1 MTAPRPL
8 PSVRT
13 ADGRELAV
21 AETGDPAGMVAFYL
35 HGTGSSRIEV
45 EHYATAAAAHG
56 VRLVCWDRPRAG
68 GSTRQPG
75 RRLTSVADDARTV
88 ARTLGVDAVPV
99 VGHSGGGSHVLALAA
114 TAADLVSRAV
124 AINPGPPAV
133 DRVLAELDPTARRV
147 ITLARDHP
155 RAYGVLSRVLQAKGP
170 IGDRLRRR
178 SLDPTDLEV
187 ISGEPA
193 RSIFE
198 AAAAEGSRQA
208 GSYTEEAL
216 IIWHQ
221 AWGFPLDEFP
231 VPVHVFA
238 GTADPFHSFS
248 RTLARAGAVVHEFP
262 GGHVSGFVPDV
273 MADVMAVARDR

>member
-1 MTAPRPL
+1 MTTPRHL
-8 PSVRT
+8 PPVRT
-13 ADGRELAV
+13 ADGRELTL

-35 HGTGSSRIEV
+35 HGTGSSRMEV

-56 VRLVCWDRPRAG
+56 VRLVCWDRPGAG

-75 RRLTSVADDARTV
+75 RRLTSVTDDARAV
-88 ARTLGVDAVPV
+88 ARTLGVDVVPV
-99 VGHSGGGSHVLALAA
+99 AGHSGGGSHVLALAA

-133 DRVLAELDPTARRV
+133 DHVLAELDPTARRV

-155 RAYGVLSRVLQAKGP
+155 LAYRVLSRVLQAKGP
-170 IGDRLRRR
+170 IGERLRRR
-178 SLDPTDLEV
+178 SLDPTDLDV
-187 ISGEPA
+187 MGRDPA
-193 RSIFE
+193 RAIFE
-198 AAAAEGSRQA
+198 AAAAEGARQA
-208 GSYTEEAL
+208 GAYTEEAL

-221 AWGFPLDEFP
+221 PWGFSLDAFP

-238 GTADPFHSFS
+238 GTADPFLTFS
-248 RTLARAGAVVHEFP
+248 RGLGRAGAVGHEFS

-273 MADVMAVARDR
+273 MADVMAVLRDR

>member
-1 MTAPRPL
+1 VTAPRPL
-8 PSVRT
+8 PPVRT
-13 ADGRELAV
+13 ADGRQITL

-35 HGTGSSRIEV
+35 HGTGSSRLEV
-45 EHYATAAAAHG
+45 EHYATAAAAHE
-56 VRLVCWDRPRAG
+56 VRLVCWDRPGAG

-75 RRLTSVADDARTV
+75 RRLTSVVDDVRTV
-88 ARTLGVDAVPV
+88 GRTLGVDSVPV

-114 TAADLVSRAV
+114 TAGDLVSRAV

-133 DRVLAELDPTARRV
+133 DDVLADLDPTARRV

-155 RAYGVLSRVLQAKGP
+155 RAYSMVSRLLQAKGP

-187 ISGEPA
+187 MSHDPA
-193 RSIFE
+193 RTIFE

-208 GSYTEEAL
+208 GAYTEEAL

-221 AWGFPLDEFP
+221 PWAFSLAAFP

-238 GTADPFHSFS
+238 GLADPFLTFS
-248 RTLARAGAVVHEFP
+248 RRLTQAGAVGHEFP

-273 MADVMAVARDR
+273 MAHVMAVLRDR

>member
-1 MTAPRPL
+1 MTASRPL
-8 PSVRT
+8 APVRT
-13 ADGRELAV
+13 ADGRELAL

-35 HGTGSSRIEV
+35 HGTGSSRVEV

-56 VRLVCWDRPRAG
+56 VRLVCWDRPGAG

-75 RRLTSVADDARTV
+75 RRLTSVVDDARTV
-88 ARTLGVDAVPV
+88 ARTLGVDTVPV
-99 VGHSGGGSHVLALAA
+99 AGHSGGGSHVLALAA

-133 DRVLAELDPTARRV
+133 DSVLAELDPMARRV

-155 RAYGVLSRVLQAKGP
+155 RAYRVLSRLLQAKGP
-170 IGDRLRRR
+170 IGERLRRG
-178 SLDPTDLEV
+178 SLDPTDLDV
-187 ISGEPA
+187 MGRDPA
-193 RSIFE
+193 RAIFE
-198 AAAAEGSRQA
+198 AAAAEGSRQP

-216 IIWHQ
+216 IIWHRP
-221 AWGFPLDEFP
+221 WGFSFDAFP

-238 GTADPFHSFS
+238 GVADPF
-248 RTLARAGAVVHEFP
+248 LAFARGLVRAGAIGHEFP

-273 MADVMAVARDR
+273 MADVMAVLRDS